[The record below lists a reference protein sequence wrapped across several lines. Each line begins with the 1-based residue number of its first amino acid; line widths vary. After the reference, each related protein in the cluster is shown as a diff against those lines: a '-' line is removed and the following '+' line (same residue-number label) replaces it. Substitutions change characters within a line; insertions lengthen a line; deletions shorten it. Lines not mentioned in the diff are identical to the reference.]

1 METPHG
7 QRPPGRA
14 WLALLGILVALF
26 GLVLA
31 IGGVRLVTLGGS
43 WYFVL
48 MGIASLVAG
57 VLIFRRRPL
66 GALIYAAAFVATVIW
81 ALADAGLTFWPQVSR
96 LVLPAIL
103 AMLVAFAWPALRRNA
118 GRDAGIGGPVGGGVL
133 LVALLATLIGAFQ
146 PRPIIAGGHDQAL
159 VPVTKDT
166 EQKNW
171 AAWANT
177 DQGTRFAALD
187 QINRGNVSQ
196 LQVAWTAHTGDVP
209 QSTGAGAEDQN
220 TPLQI
225 GDTLY
230 V

>member
-1 METPHG
+1 METPHR

-96 LVLPAIL
+96 LVLCCRRSWPCWSPSPGRRCAAMPAGMP
-103 AMLVAFAWPALRRNA
+103 ASAARSAAACCWWRCWPR
-118 GRDAGIGGPVGGGVL
+118 
-133 LVALLATLIGAFQ
+133 
-146 PRPIIAGGHDQAL
+146 
-159 VPVTKDT
+159 
-166 EQKNW
+166 
-171 AAWANT
+171 
-177 DQGTRFAALD
+177 
-187 QINRGNVSQ
+187 
-196 LQVAWTAHTGDVP
+196 
-209 QSTGAGAEDQN
+209 
-220 TPLQI
+220 
-225 GDTLY
+225 
-230 V
+230 